1 MNAAKCFIPVI
12 EQRFANA
19 NNFFLIS
26 EWRIILF
33 RVAFNVV
40 GCPQHQLELNW
51 IIVGTTVIE
60 NEQRPSDISH
70 CWLSVHAKLTQIV
83 ELAYSDA
90 KYSTDYTHYF
100 LKPSW
105 GAHLVLLWC
114 TESNACFS
122 YQSRGEKVTDKR
134 HVGFFWDSTCHRR
147 WALDEQVLFS
157 ARRHTHLITLINI
170 WIVYRNNVENNR

>member
-90 KYSTDYTHYF
+90 QYSTDYTHYF

-105 GAHLVLLWC
+105 VCTPSPIVMHWIKRLLFLSV
-114 TESNACFS
+114 T
-122 YQSRGEKVTDKR
+122 RGEGDRQKAHGVFLGL
-134 HVGFFWDSTCHRR
+134 HLPQEMSSGWAGFI
-147 WALDEQVLFS
+147 FS
-157 ARRHTHLITLINI
+157 KASHTSDHIN
-170 WIVYRNNVENNR
+170 